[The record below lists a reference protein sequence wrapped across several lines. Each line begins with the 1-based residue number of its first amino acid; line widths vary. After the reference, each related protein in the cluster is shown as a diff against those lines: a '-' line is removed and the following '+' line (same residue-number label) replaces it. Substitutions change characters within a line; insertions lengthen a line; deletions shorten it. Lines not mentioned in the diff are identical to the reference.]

1 MNKHER
7 DGSGKAKPGGSGD
20 GPAGLQLY
28 PESPQ
33 QRKEW
38 EMEVL
43 ESMVIPAVFDDVM
56 LLGTSGPFNED
67 YSLVGV
73 QSSGKWGLMDL
84 EGEWVLDP
92 QFSEIKP
99 SVGCSVIIR
108 DENGKHGVFDLEK
121 RDWILEPAVEGE
133 KVFSDGLVI
142 DVDHKHG
149 ALDRKKGGLLVE
161 PSFDYVR
168 SYGTHEGRI
177 YVCEQGE
184 KTGIKNEQGEWIVE
198 PGFAKMFLPDPY
210 SKLISAKTGDKWGVI
225 DRKGNWV
232 IEPDYQDAKV
242 WKGFS
247 FLKKNGKWGVKG
259 GESGWL
265 IEPEY
270 EDGIELLKSGIFKA
284 ASGDGVKL
292 FNTEGEMLGD
302 CAFDAIGYF
311 FDGLAEASKQGK
323 WGVID
328 EKGQWVIQ
336 PLFDELAFFHKGL
349 TGASS
354 GGKWGL
360 IDGKGNWLI
369 EPLFEE
375 VKPVHDGDEGIC
387 AMVGKGGKRGLIND
401 KGEWILEPVF
411 DTIDSYWHCGCLLV
425 SKDGKYNF
433 LDKNGRF
440 LSDSGFEKAFVF
452 EQGLALVRVD
462 GEKWGVMNTYGD
474 WVVKPVFE
482 LLPPEIDE
490 EDPEYEDIINDMH
503 PADLRS
509 EIKSI
514 RPSDLAEGPLFEE
527 CGAFGMSVVPVKVGD
542 RYGFIDCDNKWA
554 VKPVLEDYR
563 KNLWVDHVPVKINGK
578 WGCVYFPRPAFEYD
592 LDFQDKVQKKWDLRA
607 AEKGNAEAMYR
618 VGLECSI
625 WEESDDEA
633 LRWFLKAARM
643 GHKKAMEEIADLYEY
658 GGEEVKRKIEEAGM
672 SFPEGGG

>member
-1 MNKHER
+1 MDNHER
-7 DGSGKAKPGGSGD
+7 DGGGKTKPGASGN
-20 GPAGLQLY
+20 GQAGLQIY

-33 QRKEW
+33 QQKEW
-38 EMEVL
+38 EREVL
-43 ESMVIPAVFDDVM
+43 ENMVIPAVFDDVM
-56 LLGTSGPFNED
+56 LLGTSGPFNKE

-73 QSSGKWGLMDL
+73 KRSGDWGLMDL
-84 EGEWVLDP
+84 EGKWVLEP
-92 QFSEIKP
+92 QFGEIKP
-99 SVGCSVIIR
+99 CRGGSAVILVK
-108 DENGKHGVFDLEK
+108 NGKHGVFDLEK

-142 DVDHKHG
+142 EVDHKYG
-149 ALDRKKGGLLVE
+149 VLDRNKGGLLVD

-168 SYGTHEGRI
+168 SYGTDEGLI

-198 PGFAKMFLPDPY
+198 PVFAKLFSLDSY
-210 SKLISAKTGDKWGVI
+210 SNLIGAKQGDKWGVI
-225 DRKGNWV
+225 DLKGNWV
-232 IEPDYQDAKV
+232 VEPDYQDVKV
-242 WKGFS
+242 RKGFC
-247 FLKKNGKWGVKG
+247 FVKKDGKWGVKRG
-259 GESGWL
+259 NSGWL

-270 EDGIELLKSGIFKA
+270 EDGIELLNSGIFKA

-302 CAFDAIGYF
+302 SAFDEIGF
-311 FDGLAEASKQGK
+311 FLNGLAEASKQGK

-328 EKGQWVIQ
+328 EKGQWVIKPQ
-336 PLFDELAFFHKGL
+336 FDELAFFHEGL
-349 TGASS
+349 AGASS

-360 IDGKGNWLI
+360 IDGEGNWLI

-375 VKPVHDGDEGIC
+375 VKPVHDGDGGIC
-387 AMVGKGGKRGLIND
+387 AVVEKDGKRGLIND

-411 DTIDSYWHCGCLLV
+411 DTIGSYWHCGCLLV
-425 SKDGKYNF
+425 SKGGKYNY

-452 EQGLALVRVD
+452 SQGTGLVRVD
-462 GEKWGVMNTYGD
+462 GKKWGVMNAYGD

-482 LLPPEIDE
+482 LLPPDINE
-490 EDPEYEDIINDMH
+490 EDPEYDDIINYMH

-514 RPSDLAEGPLFEE
+514 SPSDLAEGPLFEE

-542 RYGFIDCDNKWA
+542 RYGFIDCENKWA

-578 WGCVYFPRPAFEYD
+578 WGCAYFPRPAFEED
-592 LDFQDKVQKKWDLRA
+592 LDSQEEVQKKWDLRA

-618 VGLECSI
+618 VGVECSI
-625 WEESDDEA
+625 WELSDDEA

-658 GGEEVKRKIEEAGM
+658 GGEEVRRTIEEAGI
-672 SFPEGGG
+672 SFPEERK